1 MYTPGY
7 KMSMA
12 NRYRQTLEKLA
23 AEPPATKSA
32 LIRSLLPEIETALAS
47 GKTCKQLWE
56 RLVREGLDVSYPTFH
71 TIVRRARE
79 KSKQTAAQGGRKSGS
94 PNAECSLDQGEIGH
108 DPLANLRRAEESRA
122 GFRFRGTES
131 LKELVHGGR
140 KTHEQN
146 KR

>member
-1 MYTPGY
+1 
-7 KMSMA
+7 MSTA

-32 LIRSLLPEIETALAS
+32 LVRSLLPEIEVALAS

-56 RLVREGLDVSYPTFH
+56 RLAREGLDVSYPTFH
-71 TIVRRARE
+71 TIVRRAR
-79 KSKQTAAQGGRKSGS
+79 KRANRTTPRGQKRVLPIAD
-94 PNAECSLDQGEIGH
+94 SLSDRGEIGH

-140 KTHEQN
+140 KAHDQN